1 MLTKKNKEMKNIAA
15 LIVLLFWSNIGIAQS
30 GPKIKILQAEN
41 TVDYGKV
48 YKSSDNGIRS
58 FTFTNTGDAPLSING
73 IQSTASCTILYKP
86 EQPVPPG
93 KSDKIEIKYNMVP
106 GPIRK
111 TITLETNAVNY
122 EEGRVPLKIKGE
134 ILSN

>member
-1 MLTKKNKEMKNIAA
+1 MKNFTTFI
-15 LIVLLFWSNIGIAQS
+15 ILLFLSNFGFGQN
-30 GPKIKILQAEN
+30 GPQIKILQEEN

-48 YKSSDNGIRS
+48 YKSSDNGIRT
-58 FTFTNTGDAPLSING
+58 FTFTNIGDAPLNING

-86 EQPVPPG
+86 SGAIAPG
-93 KSDKIEIKYNMVP
+93 KSDRIDIKYNMVP

>member
-1 MLTKKNKEMKNIAA
+1 MKNIKF
-15 LIVLLFWSNIGIAQS
+15 LLVLLFLSGMINAQN
-30 GPKIKILQAEN
+30 GPKIEIQQSNN

-48 YKSSDNGIRS
+48 SKSADNGIRS
-58 FTFTNTGDAPLSING
+58 FTFINNGDAPLNITG
-73 IQSTASCTILYKP
+73 IQTTASFTILYKP
-86 EQPVPPG
+86 TQPIAPG
-93 KSDKIEIKYNMVP
+93 KSEKIEIKYNMVP

-134 ILSN
+134 VVTN

>member
-1 MLTKKNKEMKNIAA
+1 MKNIATF
-15 LIVLLFWSNIGIAQS
+15 IILLFLSPFVFAQS
-30 GPKIKILQAEN
+30 GPVIKILQEEN
-41 TVDYGKV
+41 TIDYGKV
-48 YKSSDNGIRS
+48 YKSKDNGIRK

-86 EQPVPPG
+86 SEAIAPG
-93 KSDKIEIKYNMVP
+93 KSDRIEIKYNMVS

-111 TITLETNAVNY
+111 TITLETNAINY

-134 ILSN
+134 VLSN

>member
-1 MLTKKNKEMKNIAA
+1 MKNIAPFI
-15 LIVLLFWSNIGIAQS
+15 LLLFLSAIGLAQS
-30 GPKIKILQAEN
+30 GPKIKVLQAEN

-48 YKSSDNGIRS
+48 YKSSDNGVRS
-58 FTFTNTGDAPLSING
+58 FTFTNIGDAPLNING

-86 EQPVPPG
+86 NQAIAPG
-93 KSDKIEIKYNMVP
+93 KSDRIDIKYNMTP

-122 EEGRVPLKIKGE
+122 DEGRVPLKIKGE

>member
-1 MLTKKNKEMKNIAA
+1 MKNITAF
-15 LIVLLFWSNIGIAQS
+15 IVLLFLSNVGFAQS
-30 GPKIKILQAEN
+30 GPKINILQAEN

-48 YKSSDNGIRS
+48 YKSSDNGVRS
-58 FTFTNTGDAPLSING
+58 FTFTNTGDAPLNVTG

-86 EQPVPPG
+86 SQAIAPG
-93 KSDKIEIKYNMVP
+93 KTDRIDIKYNMVP

-134 ILSN
+134 VLTN

>member
-1 MLTKKNKEMKNIAA
+1 MNMKNIKV
-15 LIVLLFWSNIGIAQS
+15 IVIMLFLSNISFAQG
-30 GPKIKILQAEN
+30 GPKINILQAEN

-48 YKSSDNGIRS
+48 YKSSDNGVRS
-58 FTFTNTGDAPLSING
+58 FTFTNSGDAPLSITG
-73 IQSTASCTILYKP
+73 IQSTASCTVLYKP
-86 EQPVPPG
+86 SKAIAPG
-93 KSDKIEIKYNMVP
+93 KTDRIDIKYNMVP

-134 ILSN
+134 VLMN

>member
-1 MLTKKNKEMKNIAA
+1 MKNIISF
-15 LIVLLFWSNIGIAQS
+15 IVLLFLSTIGLAQS

-48 YKSSDNGIRS
+48 YKSSDNGVRS
-58 FTFTNTGDAPLSING
+58 FTFTNIGDTPLNING

-86 EQPVPPG
+86 NQAIAPG
-93 KSDKIEIKYNMVP
+93 KSDRIDIKYNMTP

-122 EEGRVPLKIKGE
+122 DEGRVPLKIKGE

>member
-1 MLTKKNKEMKNIAA
+1 MKNIAA
-15 LIVLLFWSNIGIAQS
+15 LIVLLLLNNIGFAQS

-41 TVDYGKV
+41 TIDYGKV
-48 YKSSDNGIRS
+48 SKSNDNGVRS
-58 FTFTNTGDAPLSING
+58 FTFTNVGDAPLNINE

-86 EQPVPPG
+86 SQPIAPG

-134 ILSN
+134 IVSN

>member
-1 MLTKKNKEMKNIAA
+1 MKNIKFIIA
-15 LIVLLFWSNIGIAQS
+15 LIFMSFMSYGQS
-30 GPKIKILQAEN
+30 GPKITIQQSNN

-48 YKSSDNGIRS
+48 KKTTDNGIRE
-58 FTFTNTGDAPLSING
+58 FTFTNTGDAPLSVTE

-86 EQPVPPG
+86 SQPIAPG
-93 KSDKIEIKYNMVP
+93 KSDRIEIKYNMNP

-122 EEGRVPLKIKGE
+122 DGGRVPLKIKGE
-134 ILSN
+134 VIEN

>member
-1 MLTKKNKEMKNIAA
+1 MKNSTAFI
-15 LIVLLFWSNIGIAQS
+15 ILLFSSCLSFAQS
-30 GPKIKILQAEN
+30 GPKIDIHQSEN

-48 YKSSDNGIRS
+48 YKSSDNGIRN
-58 FTFTNTGDAPLSING
+58 FTFTNTGDAPLSITG

-86 EQPVPPG
+86 TQPIAPG
-93 KSDKIEIKYNMVP
+93 KSDRIEIKYNMVP

-111 TITLETNAVNY
+111 TITVETNAVNY

-134 ILSN
+134 VLTN

>member
-1 MLTKKNKEMKNIAA
+1 MKNIATVII
-15 LIVLLFWSNIGIAQS
+15 LVLLSQFGSAQT
-30 GPKIKILQAEN
+30 GPKIKVLLSEN
-41 TVDYGKV
+41 TIDYGKV

-58 FTFTNTGDAPLSING
+58 INFTNIGDSPLSING

-86 EQPVPPG
+86 SNTVAPG
-93 KSDKIEIKYNMVP
+93 KSDRIDIKYNMVP

-111 TITLETNAVNY
+111 TITLETNATNY

-134 ILSN
+134 ILTQ

>member
-1 MLTKKNKEMKNIAA
+1 MRNITAF
-15 LIVLLFWSNIGIAQS
+15 IVLLFLSNLGFSQS
-30 GPKIKILQAEN
+30 GPKIKIQQEEN
-41 TVDYGKV
+41 TIDYGKV

-58 FTFTNTGDAPLSING
+58 FTFTNVGDAPLSING

-86 EQPVPPG
+86 SETIAPG
-93 KSDKIEIKYNMVP
+93 KSDRIDIKYNMVP

-122 EEGRVPLKIKGE
+122 DEGRVPLKIKGE

>member
-1 MLTKKNKEMKNIAA
+1 MKNSVAF
-15 LIVLLFWSNIGIAQS
+15 IVLIFLSTISYAQN
-30 GPKIKILQAEN
+30 GPKIKILQSEN

-48 YKSSDNGIRS
+48 SKSNDNGIRT
-58 FTFTNTGDAPLSING
+58 FTFTNTGDAPLNING
-73 IQSTASCTILYKP
+73 IQATASCTVLYKP
-86 EQPVPPG
+86 DHAIAPG
-93 KSDKIEIKYNMVP
+93 KSDRIDIKYNMVS